1 MSNKMPYYA
10 IDKVAATISLDAKA
24 RVKWENR
31 ASVEGEKVTTHIAK
45 FLEEV
50 VRDDPFTIE
59 DSRRAS
65 EYMEANEKKRIAR
78 KTKKGVK

>member
-1 MSNKMPYYA
+1 MSDKMPYYA

-31 ASVEGEKVTTHIAK
+31 AKAKAEKVTTHIAK

-50 VRDDPFTIE
+50 VRDDPFTIA
-59 DSRRAS
+59 DQRRANA
-65 EYMEANEKKRIAR
+65 YIEANEAKRTVR
-78 KTKKGVK
+78 KSKKGVK